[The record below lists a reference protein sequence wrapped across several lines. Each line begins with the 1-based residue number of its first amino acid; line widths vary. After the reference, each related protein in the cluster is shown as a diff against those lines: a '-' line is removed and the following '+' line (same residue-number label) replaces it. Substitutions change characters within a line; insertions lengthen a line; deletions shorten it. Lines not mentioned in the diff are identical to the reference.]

1 MRAARYAKHSVPVL
15 FYAACVLHQAPSL
28 QTLTTTALCC
38 CAVNLVHSIAAGA
51 LTLASP
57 EVKFLMDHE
66 SQKPADVE
74 MYQLREANAMVEE
87 FMLLGLCAN

>member
-1 MRAARYAKHSVPVL
+1 
-15 FYAACVLHQAPSL
+15 
-28 QTLTTTALCC
+28 
-38 CAVNLVHSIAAGA
+38 
-51 LTLASP
+51 
-57 EVKFLMDHE
+57 MDHE